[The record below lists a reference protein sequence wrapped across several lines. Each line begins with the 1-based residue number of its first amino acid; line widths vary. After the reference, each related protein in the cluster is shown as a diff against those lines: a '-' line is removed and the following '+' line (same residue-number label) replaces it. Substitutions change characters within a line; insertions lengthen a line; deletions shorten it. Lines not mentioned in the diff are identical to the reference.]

1 MIDLSSVSGFEWD
14 QGNAY
19 KSLDKHK
26 ISQGDSEEVFFNQPV
41 YFFEDLQHSTSETR
55 WIVLGVTNL
64 GLELSIVFTLRKR
77 NTLIR
82 IISARPMSR
91 KERVI
96 YEKAKQKSDS

>member
-19 KSLDKHK
+19 KNLDKHR
-26 ISQGDSEEVFFNQPV
+26 ISQGDSEEVFFNQPI
-41 YFFEDLQHSTSETR
+41 YFFEDLQHSISEAR